1 MYNLESLKVLY
12 EFDVI
17 VKVILSEGNTF
28 DFLKATLKSK
38 RNTCNRQGGFKTV
51 FKYKNNAVC
60 MVKKGKG
67 RRERFIRNLQYLIKF
82 PPSRDFF
89 VYPTAAYS
97 SIELDLIYLCMPC
110 VLMMYLRSVFV
121 LLTMSNWKTL
131 NS

>member
-38 RNTCNRQGGFKTV
+38 GIPVIGKGGFKTV

-60 MVKKGKG
+60 MVKGKRG
-67 RRERFIRNLQYLIKF
+67 VENALFATYNI
-82 PPSRDFF
+82 
-89 VYPTAAYS
+89 
-97 SIELDLIYLCMPC
+97 
-110 VLMMYLRSVFV
+110 
-121 LLTMSNWKTL
+121 
-131 NS
+131 